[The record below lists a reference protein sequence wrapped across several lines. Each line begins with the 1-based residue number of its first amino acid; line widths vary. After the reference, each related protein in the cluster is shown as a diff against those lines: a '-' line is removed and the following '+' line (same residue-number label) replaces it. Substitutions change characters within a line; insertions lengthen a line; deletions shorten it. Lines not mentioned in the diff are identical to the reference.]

1 MRKRKMSK
9 KILVLLLV
17 ISMVLSSFGYVLAE
31 EHEEEVFELTIFHT
45 NDVHGRL
52 TDGVG
57 MAKIATIVNQYR
69 SENDHVLMVDA
80 GDILHGQKEVNFS
93 EGEAMVQVMNAV
105 GYEYMTAGNHDFN
118 YGYERL
124 IELNEMADFPIFA
137 GNAVY
142 EGTENSIIEKEYDI
156 KSFGDYTVAIFGIA
170 TPETMYKSH
179 PDGVAGLE
187 FINPVEYAQDMMT
200 YLEANYDLDFVIAL
214 AHLGIDQS
222 TLYEER
228 STAIAEQV
236 EGIDLIIDGHSHTP
250 LSDGMTVGDSLI
262 VQTGNYGGNLGQV
275 VVTIEDGEIGYE
287 VDLIDSAAAEEYD
300 KNEEV
305 NDIIAAAEGELSDIF
320 SRVIGTT
327 DTLLDGERENV
338 RTKETNLGNLIT
350 DAMIKASGA
359 DIALTNGGGIRA
371 SIQPGDI
378 TVGDVVDV
386 LPFGNI
392 LVTQELT
399 GEIIMEA
406 LEHGTR
412 AYPEPEGGFPQVAGM
427 TYKINPDAAAGER
440 IHSVMIGGEAIDLNR
455 TYIFATNDFLVAGG
469 DDYTMLEDIEI
480 YEEFYDLAE
489 VVIEHIE
496 EMDTVN
502 YEVDGRIQADDTV
515 EDPADEEEPVDGEDD
530 DEEEAIPQT
539 GDQNYYLYM
548 FLLSSGLF
556 ITAVRIKKSQA

>member
-1 MRKRKMSK
+1 MSK

>member
-1 MRKRKMSK
+1 LRKRKMSK